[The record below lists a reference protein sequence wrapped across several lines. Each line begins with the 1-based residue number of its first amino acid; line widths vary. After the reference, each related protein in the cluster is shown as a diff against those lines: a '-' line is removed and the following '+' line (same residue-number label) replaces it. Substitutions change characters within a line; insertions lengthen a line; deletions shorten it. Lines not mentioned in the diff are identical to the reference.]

1 MAKKKEAKALDTTT
15 EEKIKSAARVAFHK
29 KDMPLHGQEILPKKR
44 T

>member
-29 KDMPLHGQEILPKKR
+29 KGYAATRQEILPKKR